1 MNIKKIYKAYK
12 FRMYPSDEQ
21 RILLNQFLGCSRFI
35 YNHYL
40 DYKDKIYQEENRNVS
55 LSDLKKDLINLQVE
69 YPWLKEMDSCIL
81 RTSLDNLDDAY
92 NRYFK
97 GQNSFPRFK
106 SKNNHDTYKTLCN
119 RSTYKGKTYESI
131 KIDIENKVLTL
142 PKIKEIKVKG
152 YRNLKEFKGK
162 ILSATVEKVANKYYV
177 SLCCEEEIMVPDF
190 YPERIVGIDI
200 GVKNIVVT
208 SDGEKYDN
216 LIKRQERLEKR
227 VRGLKT
233 ALSRKEKGSNNYK
246 KQLIKIQRVYEKLRN
261 IRKYTIHS
269 ITKKIVT
276 ENDIIAVESLQT
288 KKMIEEGTRKLSFGI
303 SNSSFSEI
311 IRQLTYKSNWS
322 NKRLIK
328 IDKYYP
334 SSQLCCHCKTKNSE
348 VKDLNVRS
356 FVCKN
361 CGCLN
366 DRDINASINIL
377 DRGMELF
384 FKEGII
390 EQYI

>member
-1 MNIKKIYKAYK
+1 MEVNKIYKAYK
-12 FRMYPSDEQ
+12 FRMYPSDDQ
-21 RILLNQFLGCSRFI
+21 RVLLNQFLGSSRFI

-40 DYKDKIYQEENRNVS
+40 DYKDKIYKEENRNVS

-97 GQNSFPRFK
+97 GQTGFPRYK
-106 SKNNHDTYKTLCN
+106 RKNNHDTYKTICN

-131 KIDIENKVLTL
+131 KLDIKNNILTL
-142 PKIKEIKVKG
+142 PKIKDIKIRG
-152 YRNLKEFKGK
+152 YRNLKEFNAK

-177 SLCCEEEIMVPDF
+177 SLCVEEEVLIPDF
-190 YPERIVGIDI
+190 YPKRAIGIDI
-200 GVKNIVVT
+200 GIKNIVIT

-227 VRGLKT
+227 LRGLQK
-233 ALSRKEKGSNNYK
+233 ALSRKEKGSNNYRK
-246 KQLIKIQRVYEKLRN
+246 LIIKIQRVYEKLRN

-276 ENDIIAVESLQT
+276 ENDIIAVETLQT
-288 KKMIEEGTRKLSFGI
+288 KKMIESGTRKLSFDI
-303 SNSSFSEI
+303 SNSSFSEV

-334 SSQLCCHCKTKNSE
+334 SSQLCSHCKEKNNE
-348 VKDLNVRS
+348 VKDLSVRS

-361 CGCLN
+361 CRCIN

-377 DRGMELF
+377 DRGMEIFL
-384 FKEGII
+384 KEGII

>member
-1 MNIKKIYKAYK
+1 MHTKKIYKAYK

-21 RILLNQFLGCSRFI
+21 KILINQFLGTSRFI

-40 DYKDKIYQEENRNVS
+40 DYKEKKYKEEKINIS
-55 LSDLKKDLINLQVE
+55 LSALKKDLLNLQVE

-81 RTSLDNLDDAY
+81 RTSLENLDDAY

-97 GQNSFPRFK
+97 GQTGFPRFK
-106 SKNNHDTYKTLCN
+106 SKNNHDTYKTICN

-131 KIDIENKVLTL
+131 KIDMDNKILTL
-142 PKIKEIKVKG
+142 PKIKEIKIKG

-177 SLCCEEEIMVPDF
+177 SLCALEEILIPDF
-190 YPERIVGIDI
+190 FPSRAIGIDI
-200 GVKNIVVT
+200 GIKNIVIT
-208 SDGEKYDN
+208 SDGEKYDS

-227 VRGLKT
+227 LRGLKT
-233 ALSRKEKGSNNYK
+233 VLSRKEKGSNNYK
-246 KQLIKIQRVYEKLRN
+246 KQIIKIQRVYEKLRN

-276 ENDIIAVESLQT
+276 ENDIIAVETLQT

-334 SSQLCCHCKTKNSE
+334 SSQLCCHCKEKNIE